1 MIYKYGLI
9 NHFEKINAYLS
20 IILLDGHENIVPSQD
35 EDMLVYEKNGQIYRI
50 DIFNLKK
57 YVKVKFQGLIYLPNY
72 ELIAILNGYLGKY
85 NIMLSS
91 KDESGFYI
99 DKENGHYIIKVKKD
113 TLLANGK
120 FVKNDRVAT
129 HQDLDIND
137 KDESII
143 LDNEDVNDKD
153 IGKDFFQMEEKQ
165 A

>member
-1 MIYKYGLI
+1 M
-9 NHFEKINAYLS
+9 
-20 IILLDGHENIVPSQD
+20 
-35 EDMLVYEKNGQIYRI
+35 
-50 DIFNLKK
+50 
-57 YVKVKFQGLIYLPNY
+57 
-72 ELIAILNGYLGKY
+72 
-85 NIMLSS
+85 
-91 KDESGFYI
+91 
-99 DKENGHYIIKVKKD
+99 KKD
-113 TLLANGK
+113 TLLANGT

>member
-99 DKENGHYIIKVKKD
+99 DKENGHYIVKVKKD
-113 TLLANGK
+113 TLLANGT

-137 KDESII
+137 KDENII